1 MQLVKQTDVV
11 KVDMKQEQINVVLQ
25 QNNALNK
32 ELDEVWTNALREC
45 GQQRRSQSTLVRRL
59 QFEKPNGWTKLWDAV

>member
-45 GQQRRSQSTLVRRL
+45 G
-59 QFEKPNGWTKLWDAV
+59 